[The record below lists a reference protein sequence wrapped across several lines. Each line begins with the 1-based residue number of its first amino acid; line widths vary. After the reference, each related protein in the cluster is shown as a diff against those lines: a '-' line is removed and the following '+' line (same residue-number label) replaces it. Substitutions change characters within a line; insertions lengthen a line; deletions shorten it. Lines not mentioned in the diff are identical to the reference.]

1 MMEIYSD
8 SHTSQSQL
16 TNTPTPVNH
25 QVASSTSRVS
35 PWLTP
40 LAYCLGRNLVLPLF
54 FGHINITGQENI
66 PKNGPIILAPTH
78 RSRWDSLLLPYA
90 TGRCVTGRDMRF
102 MTTNT
107 ECQGIQGWFVLRMGG
122 FPVDIQRPAIATL
135 RHAVELMA
143 EGEMLVIYPEGGIYR
158 DHKVHTLK
166 PGIARLALS
175 AESIHPGLEIKIIPV
190 GINYSQPY
198 PNWGTD
204 VNIHIGEPIK
214 VVDYIKGCLKQ
225 NAKHLTADLTN
236 KLQQLSHQE
245 SEITSHALA
254 EMPGS

>member
-16 TNTPTPVNH
+16 TNTPVNH
-25 QVASSTSRVS
+25 QVVSSTSRVS

-40 LAYCLGRNLVLPLF
+40 LAYCLGRNVVLPLF
-54 FGHINITGQENI
+54 FGHINVTGQENI
-66 PKNGPIILAPTH
+66 PKHGPIILAPTH

-102 MTTNT
+102 MTTST

-143 EGEMLVIYPEGGIYR
+143 EGEILVIFPEGGIYR
-158 DHKVHTLK
+158 DHKVQPLK
-166 PGIARLALS
+166 SGTARLALS
-175 AESIHPGLEIKIIPV
+175 AESSHPGLGVKIIPV

-204 VNIHIGEPIK
+204 VNLHIGEPIQ
-214 VVDYIKGCLKQ
+214 VTDYMNGSLKKG
-225 NAKHLTADLTN
+225 AKRLTADLTN
-236 KLQQLSHQE
+236 KLQQLTHEQ
-245 SEITSHALA
+245 SEISCSSFVEITNS
-254 EMPGS
+254 